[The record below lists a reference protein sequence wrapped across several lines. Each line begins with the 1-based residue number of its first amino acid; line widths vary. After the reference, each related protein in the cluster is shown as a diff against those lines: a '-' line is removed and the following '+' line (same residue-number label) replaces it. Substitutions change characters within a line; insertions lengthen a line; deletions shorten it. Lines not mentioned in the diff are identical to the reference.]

1 MACAEGLDSACAMSH
16 AASVRL
22 SACEVHLYSAPR
34 HEILRLLAAQLDENG
49 NHDYRRLRKVFFLQK
64 FFTFRKFCGG
74 FVEKCED
81 STRIAPRCIERF
93 LILPCL
99 HCKRMRRGDCDPV
112 ACHP

>member
-34 HEILRLLAAQLDENG
+34 HEILRFSLREKI
-49 NHDYRRLRKVFFLQK
+49 RRLRKVFFLQK

-74 FVEKCED
+74 FV
-81 STRIAPRCIERF
+81 RNARC
-93 LILPCL
+93 
-99 HCKRMRRGDCDPV
+99 
-112 ACHP
+112 